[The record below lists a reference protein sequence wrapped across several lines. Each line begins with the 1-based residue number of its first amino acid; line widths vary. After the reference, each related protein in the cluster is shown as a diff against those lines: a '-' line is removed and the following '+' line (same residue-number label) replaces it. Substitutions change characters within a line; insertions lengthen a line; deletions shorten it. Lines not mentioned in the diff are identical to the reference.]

1 MKKTKHKSKDPVYNP
16 SATVFIT
23 GVSGERK
30 SKSNSGSLY
39 RELEVNIDKLDNPQ
53 SGRSYVDVSM
63 DNYKEQNWPNR
74 IIVLQ
79 KGMIIGG
86 TGVTRQ
92 NKDGNVYLDA
102 DTFKPGMVY
111 YADGKPV
118 NQNFKSIST
127 DNFSTLFSHE

>member
-1 MKKTKHKSKDPVYNP
+1 MKKTKHRSKDPVFNP

-23 GVSGERK
+23 GVSGERQ
-30 SKSNSGSLY
+30 SRSNSGSLY
-39 RELEVNIDKLDNPQ
+39 RELEVSIDRPDQPQ
-53 SGRSYVDVSM
+53 SGNSYVDVSM
-63 DNYKEQNWPNR
+63 ENYTEQSWPNR

-92 NKDGNVYLDA
+92 NRDGNVYLDA
-102 DTFKPGMVY
+102 DTFEPGMVY
-111 YADGKPV
+111 HADGKPV
-118 NQNFKSIST
+118 DPNYKSIAT